1 MNSFEF
7 WAHMQSYAQ
16 MSRLWWYTFA
26 ALPAMIIAGGTY
38 PLMAFALR
46 RKSAPPVIFFWLLV
60 ASIPALLVFPSF
72 YVSTS
77 LDAAL
82 AQVGFSMPA
91 SAQEFALNDARLLG
105 AGLDTLALYG
115 IIGAAL
121 TVIVLVA
128 GTLIGDVPVASP
140 IAQQISSSISRAV
153 TRLTNPNRAGGGVVG
168 QYGALKVIQGSASGS
183 QYAVRNGATIGKQ
196 DADILITDSV
206 VSRRHGHLDVVGS
219 AVHLMDDGSTNG
231 TYVVRAGQEYPLHND
246 PFELLPGD
254 TIYLG
259 LPTMPTAVALVYERN
274 GA

>member
-1 MNSFEF
+1 MNSFQF

-38 PLMAFALR
+38 PLLAFALR
-46 RKSAPPVIFFWLLV
+46 RKSAAPVVFFWLLV

-77 LDAAL
+77 LESAL
-82 AQVGFSMPA
+82 GQIGFTLPQRAQDFP
-91 SAQEFALNDARLLG
+91 LLDARQLG

-121 TVIVLVA
+121 TVIVLIA
-128 GTLIGDVPVASP
+128 GSLVGDVPLASP
-140 IAQQISSSISRAV
+140 MVQQISQSLTKAMTKAMNPRRA
-153 TRLTNPNRAGGGVVG
+153 TGGLSGQHGV
-168 QYGALKVIQGSASGS
+168 LKVIQGSASGS
-183 QYAVRNGATIGKQ
+183 QYAMRNATIGKQ

-206 VSRRHGHLDVVGS
+206 VSRRHARLEIAGGVPRIV
-219 AVHLMDDGSTNG
+219 DDGSTNG
-231 TYVVRAGQEYPLHND
+231 TFVVRAGQEYEVSSAAFDLQPS
-246 PFELLPGD
+246 D
-254 TIYLG
+254 TVYLG
-259 LPTMPTAVALVYERN
+259 PPAMPTAVALVYERN